1 MKSILLAVLFS
12 SGVWAADEVADRAAI
27 EKTIAALSV
36 APVREDLFTADFD
49 GRAEMARL
57 VTIRFPVVCPEV
69 WGELCGAQTIPITV
83 GGQPGEL
90 VISKAPWGEAILIPP
105 GMSLPVDAGAPVIVV
120 KKIRFLTPEVAMVD
134 AVGRSSLLIVLK
146 KYGTD
151 WKIAS
156 LRILAEK

>member
-1 MKSILLAVLFS
+1 MKSIMLAVLFA

-27 EKTIAALSV
+27 EKTIGALSV
-36 APVREDLFTADFD
+36 APLREDLFTADFD

-57 VTIRFPVVCPEV
+57 AETPRMVEADAKP
-69 WGELCGAQTIPITV
+69 TV
-83 GGQPGEL
+83 
-90 VISKAPWGEAILIPP
+90 VISKEPWGEATITMQGLTVRA
-105 GMSLPVDAGAPVIVV
+105 MSVIVIR
-120 KKIRFLTPEVAMVD
+120 KIRFLAPDVVMVD
-134 AVGRSSLLIVLK
+134 GVGRGPVLLVLK